1 MCSGR
6 FMGKKGKKMNVKN
19 KQTLEVFLKSICV
32 TEVTGE
38 VNLFEKATV
47 KEFRHSAILHLLLD
61 WRVNSVPVFLRSFL
75 RRAFDNLDGW
85 DLSADNI
92 EILREEKIGIG
103 QRAVDVLC
111 IIGDR
116 ALIIE
121 NKCCN
126 ASDQVAQID
135 DYVKGV
141 SKTWRLAK
149 DRVSCLYLR
158 PIDALQG
165 PGEDSCSEQ
174 NRANVKVNSYRELIV
189 PWLKEDVLPHLP
201 YGSGIM
207 VSSLRAYI
215 DLLEGWFG
223 ERERDEIYI
232 KRWIKEFSRCFCID
246 LNDEEQMYNMANK
259 VLADLMQDDKGY
271 EEVAAIVNYY
281 YQRNPL
287 LNPDSFAYELKW
299 VLRNNPTVYGREAM
313 HGTVDLGIFNSLS
326 SLMWYEGDRFV
337 RLERC
342 IADAKGKQYGVRIHI
357 NCSQLARGMNG
368 AEGCEEDWDI
378 YGGEG
383 GVGPEGIPDRE
394 TITLD
399 VMVKC
404 GEMLKKGSG
413 GWSYWSLSPNSI
425 SELLSQ
431 KDGKELLWGIAQ
443 KVALFAK
450 AFSDA
455 LLSHGYKEV

>member
-1 MCSGR
+1 
-6 FMGKKGKKMNVKN
+6 MNVNN
-19 KQTLEVFLKSICV
+19 KQSLEAFLKSICV

-61 WRVNSVPVFLRSFL
+61 WRVNSVPVFLGAFL
-75 RRAFDNLDGW
+75 RRVLDTLDGW

-92 EILREEKIGIG
+92 EIFREAKIGVG
-103 QRAVDVLC
+103 RRAVDILC

-126 ASDQVAQID
+126 AGDQMAQID

-149 DRVSCLYLR
+149 DRVTCLYLR

-174 NRANVKVNSYRELIV
+174 NRANVKVNSYRGLVV

-207 VSSLRAYI
+207 VSSLKAYI

-223 ERERDEIYI
+223 ERERDEVHI
-232 KRWIKEFSRCFCID
+232 KRWSKDFSKCFCID
-246 LNDEEQMYNMANK
+246 LNDEEKMYNMANK
-259 VLADLMQDDKGY
+259 LLVELTQDDKGY

-287 LNPDSFAYELKW
+287 LDPVSFAYELKW

-313 HGTVDLGIFNSLS
+313 HGALDLGMFNACS
-326 SLMWYEGDRFV
+326 SVFWCGGDRFV
-337 RLERC
+337 GLERC
-342 IADAKGKQYGVRIHI
+342 VADAKGKRYGVRLHV
-357 NCSQLARGMNG
+357 NCSQLARRMNG
-368 AEGCEEDWDI
+368 AEGRWDI

-399 VMVKC
+399 VMGKC
-404 GEMLKKGSG
+404 GEMLKKESG

-443 KVALFAK
+443 KVAHFAK
-450 AFSDA
+450 EFSDT
-455 LLSHGYKEV
+455 LLSHGYKEA